1 MLMFD
6 YFCLFLIDSEGEDGT
21 AMAEYAIL
29 LAVAIVLFMAVASM
43 NDTTASHV
51 DDIALDLDAAS
62 LPVTP
67 IS

>member
-1 MLMFD
+1 
-6 YFCLFLIDSEGEDGT
+6 
-21 AMAEYAIL
+21 MAEYAIL